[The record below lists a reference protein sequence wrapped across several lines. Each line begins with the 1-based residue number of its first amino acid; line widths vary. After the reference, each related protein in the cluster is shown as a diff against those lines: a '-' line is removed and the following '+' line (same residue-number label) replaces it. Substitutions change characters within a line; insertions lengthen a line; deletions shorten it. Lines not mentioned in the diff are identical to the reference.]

1 MFRLSRKSALAIE
14 AVADI
19 AYHGKTSPVP
29 SRDFTA
35 RLKIPRR
42 HLEPVLQALVRAEVL
57 KSLRGPKGGYILARE
72 RRRITIGDIV
82 RAAGTVTGVDD
93 PVKSALNVDVVQP
106 ILAKAQDEAL
116 SALDAVTIDEL
127 LARAE
132 DNGLIGKSETRLHA
146 ALEANYTI

>member
-57 KSLRGPKGGYILARE
+57 KSLRGPKGGYVLARE

-82 RAAGTVTGVDD
+82 RAAGTVSGVDD
-93 PVKSALNVDVVQP
+93 PVKSALNLDIVQP
-106 ILAKAQDEAL
+106 ILFKAQEEAL
-116 SALDAVTIDEL
+116 TALDAVTIDEL

-132 DNGLIGKSETRLHA
+132 QRGLLSTPVSKV
-146 ALEANYTI
+146 EAQDSVNYTI